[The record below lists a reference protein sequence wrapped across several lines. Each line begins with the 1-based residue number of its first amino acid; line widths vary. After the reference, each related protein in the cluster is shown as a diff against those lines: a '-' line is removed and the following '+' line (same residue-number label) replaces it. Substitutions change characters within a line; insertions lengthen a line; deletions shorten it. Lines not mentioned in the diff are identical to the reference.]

1 MSTTETQ
8 VWMDTRLQRV
18 AWLSRQ
24 DSKKEFNC
32 LMHYFNEESL
42 GKCFQLIDG
51 RKAKGLYGVDKSSY
65 GENLTTN
72 IKSLVGRMKMMSYL
86 PGNIKQV
93 LIPKEGEKNAYRP
106 LGISNFEDKLVQKAM
121 QQVLESIYE
130 PIFLSCSFGFRSG
143 KGCHDALR
151 ELQKH
156 LYQRPVEAI
165 IDIDLANFFGSI
177 NHKELEQVLR
187 IKIKDN
193 RLMRYIIRMLKAG
206 VLVDGELTISEE
218 GSSQGS
224 ICSPVLA
231 NVFAHY
237 VIDLWF
243 EEVVKMR
250 CRGEVKLVRYCDD
263 MVVACEY
270 EKDAIRIKGA
280 LGKRLEKFKLKLNE
294 EKTKI
299 VKFDLNLKNK
309 ATFNFLGFTIYWG
322 TSRNGVKVPKLKT
335 MGKRMCAKLKR
346 VTTWI
351 KEVRNKYRLK
361 EIWRMLIL
369 KLEGHIRYYGVSHN
383 IRAIN
388 AFLRHAKD
396 IVFKWLNRRSQRKSF
411 NWEQFNLFIE
421 ANPLPKA
428 RVCHKLF

>member
-1 MSTTETQ
+1 
-8 VWMDTRLQRV
+8 
-18 AWLSRQ
+18 
-24 DSKKEFNC
+24 
-32 LMHYFNEESL
+32 
-42 GKCFQLIDG
+42 
-51 RKAKGLYGVDKSSY
+51 
-65 GENLTTN
+65 
-72 IKSLVGRMKMMSYL
+72 
-86 PGNIKQV
+86 
-93 LIPKEGEKNAYRP
+93 
-106 LGISNFEDKLVQKAM
+106 
-121 QQVLESIYE
+121 
-130 PIFLSCSFGFRSG
+130 
-143 KGCHDALR
+143 
-151 ELQKH
+151 
-156 LYQRPVEAI
+156 
-165 IDIDLANFFGSI
+165 
-177 NHKELEQVLR
+177 
-187 IKIKDN
+187 
-193 RLMRYIIRMLKAG
+193 MLKAG

-299 VKFDLNLKNK
+299 VKFDFNLKNK
-309 ATFNFLGFTIYWG
+309 ATFNFLGFTIYWR

-388 AFLRHAKD
+388 AFLQHAKD

>member
-24 DSKKEFNC
+24 DSKKEFSC

-51 RKAKGLYGVDKSSY
+51 RKAKGLDGVDKSSY
-65 GENLTTN
+65 GENLITN

-130 PIFLSCSFGFRSG
+130 PIFLSCLFGFRSG

-156 LYQRPVEAI
+156 LYKRPVEAI

-177 NHKELEQVLR
+177 NYKELEQVLR

-263 MVVACEY
+263 SVP
-270 EKDAIRIKGA
+270 RI
-280 LGKRLEKFKLKLNE
+280 
-294 EKTKI
+294 
-299 VKFDLNLKNK
+299 
-309 ATFNFLGFTIYWG
+309 
-322 TSRNGVKVPKLKT
+322 
-335 MGKRMCAKLKR
+335 
-346 VTTWI
+346 
-351 KEVRNKYRLK
+351 
-361 EIWRMLIL
+361 
-369 KLEGHIRYYGVSHN
+369 
-383 IRAIN
+383 
-388 AFLRHAKD
+388 
-396 IVFKWLNRRSQRKSF
+396 
-411 NWEQFNLFIE
+411 
-421 ANPLPKA
+421 
-428 RVCHKLF
+428 

>member
-1 MSTTETQ
+1 
-8 VWMDTRLQRV
+8 
-18 AWLSRQ
+18 
-24 DSKKEFNC
+24 
-32 LMHYFNEESL
+32 
-42 GKCFQLIDG
+42 
-51 RKAKGLYGVDKSSY
+51 
-65 GENLTTN
+65 
-72 IKSLVGRMKMMSYL
+72 MMSYL

-346 VTTWI
+346 VMTWI

-369 KLEGHIRYYGVSHN
+369 KLEGYIRYYGVSHN

-388 AFLRHAKD
+388 AFLQHAKD